1 MSMWNMNSM
10 LLLWFTLIPLCW
22 GYNILVSIPN
32 CEKSESTLAFFV
44 TNGLLDAGHNVTV
57 ISSFMLKREH
67 KNLKLIF
74 MPEIVKASEKIMDD
88 IGLDFEKDLY
98 NVIKIYEGAKV
109 KAFWEDQRAMEIW
122 NNRNSFD
129 LLISLSYFS
138 EPSFPFLM
146 DNDIPFVQIV
156 TPGMEIF
163 PLLND
168 GHLVSPSVIPN
179 LRATYSE
186 YMTFWERTTN
196 LVSTVDYYYG
206 ITNAARV
213 YMEPVVEKFPE
224 IGDYERF
231 YDRVSLTLINSHFT
245 LDGPFPL
252 LPNHVEIG
260 SIHCRK
266 ALPLREVDK
275 ELADFVEG
283 SGDAGVIYFSIGS
296 IAKSANIPPE
306 TKDMFI
312 EAFKRIPQRVIWK
325 YEETDLKIPPNVFI
339 RPWMPQQDILGHP
352 KTKVF
357 ISHCGN
363 LGTQETKY
371 HGVPVLGLPI
381 GFDQPR
387 SCAKMVKKGQA
398 LTLQWDTLTV
408 VKIVESLNTL
418 VNNPSYRENMKTLS
432 KIVQDQKD
440 TPMDRAIW
448 WIEYVIRHKG
458 APHLTYAGKHLSL
471 FQYVMLDVIL
481 FWLGVFL
488 FLIFIVIYVFKIIC
502 CKERGRKD
510 GKAIGSPRKN
520 VKKYQ

>member
-1 MSMWNMNSM
+1 VNRM
-10 LLLWFTLIPLCW
+10 LLLWLALIPLCC

-32 CEKSESTLAFFV
+32 VEKSESTLAFYV
-44 TNGLLDAGHNVTV
+44 TNGLLDAGHNVTL
-57 ISSFMLKREH
+57 ITSFKFTREH
-67 KNLKLIF
+67 KNLKVIWI
-74 MPEIVKASEKIMDD
+74 PEILTASEKIMDD
-88 IGLDFEKDLY
+88 AGLDWEKDFY
-98 NVIKIYEGAKV
+98 NLLASYEDIKIKTFL
-109 KAFWEDQRAMEIW
+109 KDKRILEIFK
-122 NNRNSFD
+122 NRNTFD
-129 LLISLSYFS
+129 LLLSLSHFCES
-138 EPSFPFLM
+138 SFIFLM
-146 DNDIPFVQIV
+146 NNDIPFVQIV

-163 PLLND
+163 PLAND
-168 GHLVSPSVIPN
+168 GHLVSPAVMPN
-179 LRATYSE
+179 LRSAYSE
-186 YMTFWERTTN
+186 YMTFWERTKN
-196 LVSTVDYYYG
+196 LLSILDYYYG
-206 ITNAARV
+206 TRKAARV
-213 YMEPVVEKFPE
+213 YMESVTKKFPDLE
-224 IGDYERF
+224 EYDRF

-283 SGDAGVIYFSIGS
+283 SGDAG
-296 IAKSANIPPE
+296 
-306 TKDMFI
+306 
-312 EAFKRIPQRVIWK
+312 
-325 YEETDLKIPPNVFI
+325 
-339 RPWMPQQDILGHP
+339 HP

-408 VKIVESLNTL
+408 EKIVESLNTL

-481 FWLGVFL
+481 VWLCVFL
-488 FLIFIVIYVFKIIC
+488 FLIFSVFYVIKIIC